1 MIEPTQTPSSRNYCR
16 EDGAFSWKDVPNNIH
31 HAATTEHCAQE
42 AVHIVAEKC
51 GGGCIS
57 KIIIA
62 CKEAPI
68 FRAMKGM
75 QLLVDK
81 FPRRIGSLQPTAL
94 VR

>member
-1 MIEPTQTPSSRNYCR
+1 ML
-16 EDGAFSWKDVPNNIH
+16 
-31 HAATTEHCAQE
+31 
-42 AVHIVAEKC
+42 
-51 GGGCIS
+51 
-57 KIIIA
+57 KIIA
-62 CKEAPI
+62 DFKGAPI